1 MQRDLSAAAPQPG
14 GAPGTPR
21 FHGLFIGIDR
31 CRSERI
37 DHLTSASRDA
47 TALHAIFSDNLDD
60 SGTLLTDA
68 DATSES
74 IRTALIELRSCST
87 PDDVVVVTFAGH
99 GSDTHRIVTYD
110 ADPDDLATTAIS
122 LEEFTDLACAV
133 PARLLLVVL
142 DCCFS
147 GAALRKL
154 NTDMR
159 PRTVSADGPDLT
171 TSLLSKVTG
180 KARIVLTA
188 SSAEQRAWESRRI
201 GHGLLTHSLL
211 TALLDTAGIAADG
224 LFDLRD
230 LLKNVTELV
239 RANASGA
246 GGVRQDP
253 MQGMVLEGTV
263 RWPVFTRG
271 ERFDHLFPPTSPTP
285 VTDDIRSLSG
295 HGIPEALLA
304 GWPAGLRLNQLQQ
317 DAVNAAG
324 LLRGNNL
331 LVMAPTSA
339 GKTLIGEMG
348 ALHATRTGGRAVF
361 LLPTKALVNEQYRE
375 FSRMYGPAGI
385 RLVRATGDN
394 SDQVPALLRGQFDI
408 AVCTYEK
415 FSGLALLHEH
425 LLRLVTVVV
434 IDEIQ
439 TIVDPERGPSLE
451 LLLTLIKAR
460 RENGARP
467 QLIALSAV
475 LGELGGLDSWLQ
487 AELLIR
493 TDRPVPLDEGL
504 LDRHGW
510 YRYRDGTGTEH
521 REKLLDAD
529 HGAVNGRALLTPLV
543 DKLVTDG
550 QQVLVVG
557 NTRSGVRNAAREL
570 ADRMALPAA
579 VSALEELPI
588 GDQNLTNT
596 ELRSCLAGGV
606 AFHSTE
612 LDHEERHVIE
622 EHFGRPDSS
631 IRVVVSTTTL
641 AQGVNLPAETV
652 IIAELHRPVGRSNTA
667 WYAVAEYKNIAGR
680 AGRLGRTDHGRSIAL
695 SHSPADDDT
704 LWRRFITGALESV
717 RSALLG
723 PDPDV
728 ETAVLRTV
736 AITTVRAE
744 GHDVAHDDVIGVLTQ
759 SLAAHQARLRGSPD
773 VFEPARVAEAL
784 TMLLG
789 AEFAAE
795 TEPGRLRLTRLGA
808 VVAGGGMSV
817 RSALRVSQTL
827 RITPADQLNPATLIT
842 VLQLAKE
849 LDQLRLPLA
858 SGKIRRTETSTRVRS
873 LAQQGAAG
881 VVLEAIRPPATDERV
896 VAMRVAR
903 AVALLLWIN
912 GTSSG
917 ELERF
922 LTDGLSDHHAIGPVR
937 AVASRAHDLVETVLG
952 IAAELHPA
960 ADLTTLGRHL
970 PVQLE
975 LGIAEVF
982 APLAI
987 CQAGLAREHYLAL
1000 QAAGFT
1006 NPELI
1011 ARASDEELL
1020 KHLGSA
1026 GRLTA
1031 LRTAIDAL
1039 TAARAVPSLDDLLP
1053 GRE

>member
-1 MQRDLSAAAPQPG
+1 MQRDLSAAAPQSG
-14 GAPGTPR
+14 GAPGAER

-31 CRSERI
+31 CRSKRI
-37 DHLTSASRDA
+37 NHLTSAIRDA
-47 TALHAIFSDNLDD
+47 TALHAIFSDNIDE
-60 SGTLLTDA
+60 SGVLLTDA

-74 IRTALIELRSCST
+74 IRTALIELRSRST
-87 PDDVVVVTFAGH
+87 PNDVVVVTFAGH
-99 GSDTHRIVTYD
+99 GSDTHQIVTYD
-110 ADPDDLATTAIS
+110 ADPDDLARTAIP

-154 NTDMR
+154 NTDLR
-159 PRTVSADGPDLT
+159 PRTMSTDGPDLT

-188 SSAEQRAWESRRI
+188 SSAEQRAWESRLI
-201 GHGLLTHSLL
+201 GHGLLTQSLL
-211 TALLDTAGIAADG
+211 TALLDAGIAVDG

-230 LLKNVTELV
+230 LLKKVTELV

-246 GGVRQDP
+246 GGVQQDP

-271 ERFDHLFPPTSPTP
+271 KRYDALFPPTSLTP
-285 VTDDIRSLSG
+285 VTGDIRSLSG

-304 GWPAGLRLNQLQQ
+304 GWPAGLQLNQLQQ
-317 DAVNAAG
+317 DAVNESG

-348 ALHATRTGGRAVF
+348 ALRATQTGGRAVF
-361 LLPTKALVNEQYRE
+361 LLPTKALVNEQYHE
-375 FSRMYGPAGI
+375 FSRAYGPAGI
-385 RLVRATGDN
+385 RLVRATGDVA
-394 SDQVPALLRGQFDI
+394 DQVPALLRGQFDI

-415 FSGLALLHEH
+415 FSGLALIHEH
-425 LLRLVTVVV
+425 LLRLVAVVV

-439 TIVDPERGPSLE
+439 TIVEPERGPNLE
-451 LLLTLIKAR
+451 LLLTLIKTR
-460 RENGARP
+460 RENDAGP

-487 AELLIR
+487 AQLLIR
-493 TDRPVPLDEGL
+493 TDRPVPLDEGV
-504 LDRHGW
+504 LDRDGW
-510 YRYRDGTGTEH
+510 YRYRDSTGAEH
-521 REKLLDAD
+521 REKLLDAG
-529 HGAVNGRALLTPLV
+529 HWAVNGRTLLTPLV
-543 DKLVTDG
+543 NKLVADG
-550 QQVLVVG
+550 QQALVVG
-557 NTRSGVRNAAREL
+557 STRRGVRQAAREL

-579 VSALEELPI
+579 VSALAELPV

-596 ELRSCLAGGV
+596 ELRSCLASGV
-606 AFHSTE
+606 AFHSTD
-612 LDHEERHVIE
+612 LDHEERGVIE
-622 EHFGRPDSS
+622 EHFGRPDSP

-652 IIAELHRPVGRSNTA
+652 IIAELNRPVGRGSTA
-667 WYAVAEYKNIAGR
+667 WYTVAEYKNIAGR
-680 AGRLGRTDHGRSIAL
+680 AGRLGRCDRGRSIVL

-704 LWRRFITGALESV
+704 VWRRFITGALEPV

-723 PDPDV
+723 PEPDV
-728 ETAVLRTV
+728 DTAVLRTV
-736 AITTVRAE
+736 AIATVRA
-744 GHDVAHDDVIGVLTQ
+744 GGYDVAHDDVIGVLTQ
-759 SLAAHQARLRGSPD
+759 SLAAHQARLRGGSD
-773 VFEPARVAEAL
+773 VFEPARVTDAL
-784 TMLLG
+784 TILLG
-789 AEFAAE
+789 AQFVAE
-795 TEPGRLRLTRLGA
+795 TEPRRLRLTRLGA
-808 VVAGGGMSV
+808 VVARGGMSV
-817 RSALRVSQTL
+817 RSALRVSQAL
-827 RITPADQLNPATLIT
+827 RITPADQLNPTTLIT
-842 VLQLAKE
+842 VLQLTKE
-849 LDQLRLPLA
+849 IDQLSIPLA
-858 SGKIRRTETSTRVRS
+858 KGRIQRTEASSRISS
-873 LAQQGAAG
+873 LAKQGAAG
-881 VVLEAIRPPATDERV
+881 VVLEAIRPSATNDRV

-917 ELERF
+917 DLEQV
-922 LTDGLSDHHAIGPVR
+922 LTHGLPDHHAIGQVR

-960 ADLTTLGRHL
+960 ADLTAVARHL

-982 APLAI
+982 APLAV

-1000 QAAGFT
+1000 HTAGFAD
-1006 NPELI
+1006 PELI
-1011 ARASDEELL
+1011 AQASDEELL
-1020 KHLGSA
+1020 KHLGTA
-1026 GRLTA
+1026 DRLDT
-1031 LRTAIDAL
+1031 LRTAVDAL
-1039 TAARAVPSLDDLLP
+1039 AAAQAIPSLDDLLS
-1053 GRE
+1053 RRV